1 MYPALE
7 RELMRIA
14 HSVHNFF
21 EKEAQGGLVRSMARK
36 ADTWNKCKGL
46 NWSLSDEFTST
57 LIPKSEMKQEEAAA
71 KRERK
76 FSRNLDVSVEIFK
89 LGAEYWQKVY
99 ADLSKENILSY
110 GDLAFISSIADYIR
124 RTSLP
129 TAAQCKRLIKIVE
142 KAEDKGYIM
151 P

>member
-1 MYPALE
+1 
-7 RELMRIA
+7 
-14 HSVHNFF
+14 
-21 EKEAQGGLVRSMARK
+21 
-36 ADTWNKCKGL
+36 
-46 NWSLSDEFTST
+46 
-57 LIPKSEMKQEEAAA
+57 MKQEEAAA

-76 FSRNLDVSVEIFK
+76 FSRNLDISVEIFK

-99 ADLSKENILSY
+99 TDLSKENILSY

-124 RTSLP
+124 KASLP
-129 TAAQCKRLIKIVE
+129 SAAQCKRLIKIVE

>member
-1 MYPALE
+1 
-7 RELMRIA
+7 MRIA
-14 HSVHNFF
+14 YRVHNFF

-36 ADTWNKCKGL
+36 ADTWSKCKSL
-46 NWSLSDEFTST
+46 DWSLSDEFIST
-57 LIPKSEMKQEEAAA
+57 LVSTSEMKQEEAAA

-76 FSRNLDVSVEIFK
+76 FNSNIDTSVEIFS
-89 LGAEYWQKVY
+89 LGADYWQKVY

-110 GDLAFISSIADYIR
+110 GDLAFISSIANYIR
-124 RTSLP
+124 RASLP

>member
-1 MYPALE
+1 
-7 RELMRIA
+7 
-14 HSVHNFF
+14 
-21 EKEAQGGLVRSMARK
+21 K

-57 LIPKSEMKQEEAAA
+57 LISKSEMKQEEAAA